1 MKKKVL
7 IIGNTA
13 KEYALAKKM
22 SEYCEIFVIPGND
35 AMKEFATCID
45 IRENSVQEILEF
57 VMENGIDLT
66 IPVSM
71 KALDTDI
78 VKIFTNN
85 NLEIF
90 APDKNAIKL
99 MADKAYAKKLMY
111 KLRIPT
117 PKFGIFE
124 KQSMANDYIKN
135 YNQPFVIKTNAPSS
149 AVIITAS
156 KSAKPIIDSVFA
168 EKFNKIIIEDY
179 VYGTPFAFYAITDGY
194 KALPIGSSILY
205 KHSLEGEGGQLTSG
219 MGACSPNFKISS
231 DDEKFLTDEIIYPL
245 LEYIESTG
253 TAYLGILGING
264 IITEEGGF
272 KILGFTPF
280 MQDADCGSVLNL
292 IEGNLYDLFE
302 ACVIGS
308 FSDEIND
315 IPLKNMYSAS
325 IVLNCKNSDN
335 SENVIT
341 IDDCIDDNVSIIY
354 SNNVIKNKYLEYE
367 AKNGAVLTVT
377 AIGRTIS
384 TAVNRAYDE
393 IKNINFNGMSYRK
406 DIGKSTIS
414 MF

>member
-45 IRENSVQEILEF
+45 IRENSVQEVLEF

-264 IITEEGGF
+264 IITEEGAF

-280 MQDADCGSVLNL
+280 MQDADCGSVLDL

-302 ACVIGS
+302 ACVIT
-308 FSDEIND
+308 
-315 IPLKNMYSAS
+315 K
-325 IVLNCKNSDN
+325 
-335 SENVIT
+335 
-341 IDDCIDDNVSIIY
+341 
-354 SNNVIKNKYLEYE
+354 
-367 AKNGAVLTVT
+367 T
-377 AIGRTIS
+377 ANIG
-384 TAVNRAYDE
+384 
-393 IKNINFNGMSYRK
+393 
-406 DIGKSTIS
+406 
-414 MF
+414 